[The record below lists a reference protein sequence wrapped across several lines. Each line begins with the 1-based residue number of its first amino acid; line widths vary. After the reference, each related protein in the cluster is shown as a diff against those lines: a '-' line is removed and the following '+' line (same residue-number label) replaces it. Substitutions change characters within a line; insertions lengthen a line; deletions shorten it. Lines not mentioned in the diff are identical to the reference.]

1 MSYSRLSKIVMVLA
15 LSAFAFL
22 VTFNNITDYGSN
34 FQFVQ
39 HVLSMDTTFDGNAA
53 MYRAVTTPLL
63 WTLGYWGIIAGEA
76 ITCLLLLMGGWRMI
90 GQRSSAAADFDRSK
104 GLVIAG
110 ATAGFLVWFLGFI
123 VIGGEWFLMWQSPVW
138 NGQDAAFRFCMII
151 LAVLIYVTRPETD

>member
-1 MSYSRLSKIVMVLA
+1 MNYSRLSKIVMVLA

-53 MYRAVTTPLL
+53 MYRAVTSPLL

-76 ITCLLLLMGGWRMI
+76 ITCLLLL
-90 GQRSSAAADFDRSK
+90 
-104 GLVIAG
+104 
-110 ATAGFLVWFLGFI
+110 
-123 VIGGEWFLMWQSPVW
+123 IGGVTGAQVGVRAAQSLSPDRLRLALALIV
-138 NGQDAAFRFCMII
+138 
-151 LAVLIYVTRPETD
+151 LAVAIRLFIGLTLTPDEPFALFEGA